1 MSDEPCAGDW
11 AGVLA
16 QVVNRAHLAVGEELS
31 SLVDDAVRSLGL
43 TAELFLVDLA
53 QRVLTPIGTGQQ
65 LDVDATPAGRC
76 YQLGAIVPE
85 GSVLWVPVLDG
96 TDRVGVLRVGLADDG
111 PLDVLGDTGL
121 QRWLWVLAGGIG
133 HIVMTKV
140 VHSDR
145 LRRIRTDGPLSQN
158 SELLWQLLPP
168 RTFATEQVVVSAV
181 LEPYAAVAGDAYD
194 YNVERDA
201 VGSGGARRRRARP
214 ASGTDH
220 RTGPHRAPQRPPR
233 AHDRRARPRRARR
246 RRDHRPARAA
256 ALRHRRARAA
266 RHHTGALDY
275 LIAGHPAPLLLR
287 GGTVIKELDATP
299 RVPLGVTVAG
309 AQRGRVSR
317 EQLQT
322 DDRLL
327 FYSDGVVEAR
337 NREGVFFGEERLV
350 ALLEEAAAAE
360 LSAPEMLRR
369 LTAAVLR
376 HQGGSCRTTPPCCWS
391 SGRRPRTGACCQC
404 WRRRPR
410 ARTPTTADAQA
421 LPDGPVHLH
430 LDADVVD
437 PRDLP
442 GLLFRRPTVRGCRR
456 SPQRSG
462 RCWPRCRWSR

>member
-1 MSDEPCAGDW
+1 VSDEPCAGDW

-16 QVVNRAHLAVGEELS
+16 QVVDRAHLAVGEELS
-31 SLVDDAVRSLGL
+31 SLVDDAVRPLGL

-53 QRVLTPIGTGQQ
+53 QRVLSPIASGAQ
-65 LDVDATPAGRC
+65 LDVEATPPGRC

-85 GSVLWVPVLDG
+85 GGRLLWVPVLDG
-96 TDRVGVLRVGLADDG
+96 TDRVGVLRVGLVDDG
-111 PLDVLGDTGL
+111 PLDALGDTGL
-121 QRWLWVLAGGIG
+121 QRWLWVLAGLIG

-168 RTFATEQVVVSAV
+168 RTFATEKVVVSAV

-201 VGSGGARRRRARP
+201 VDVAVLDAAGHDLQAGLTTALALTALRNARRAHTTDVLALAEHVDDVITAQPGPLHFATAVLARID
-214 ASGTDH
+214 T
-220 RTGPHRAPQRPPR
+220 T
-233 AHDRRARPRRARR
+233 
-246 RRDHRPARAA
+246 
-256 ALRHRRARAA
+256 
-266 RHHTGALDY
+266 TGALDY

-287 GGTVIKELDATP
+287 GGTVVKELDATP

-337 NREGVFFGEERLV
+337 NREGEFFGEERLV
-350 ALLEEAAAAE
+350 ALLEQAAAAE

-376 HQGGSCRTTPPCCWS
+376 HQGGSLQDDATLLLVEWS
-391 SGRRPRTGACCQC
+391 PTAHRRMLPMLGPSSS
-404 WRRRPR
+404 RP
-410 ARTPTTADAQA
+410 
-421 LPDGPVHLH
+421 
-430 LDADVVD
+430 DADD
-437 PRDLP
+437 
-442 GLLFRRPTVRGCRR
+442 G
-456 SPQRSG
+456 
-462 RCWPRCRWSR
+462 